1 MKKILTFIFAA
12 VVIHSGLQALAQE
25 PQSGAVNLSQSVVG
39 VKTVYAYQDKGKRD
53 PFASLLDADGNM
65 VLYDNELILTD
76 LTLEGIMVSSRAEAS
91 IAIINGRIIKIHDRI
106 GPFQVETI
114 LKDRVVLR
122 KDQETVQL
130 KLKKE

>member
-1 MKKILTFIFAA
+1 MKKISTFILAA

-25 PQSGAVNLSQSVVG
+25 PHSGAANASQSAAGAQHFV
-39 VKTVYAYQDKGKRD
+39 YQDQARRD
-53 PFASLLDADGNM
+53 PFAPLLDADGNM

-76 LTLEGIMVSSRAEAS
+76 LTLEGTMVGSKVEAS

-106 GPFQVETI
+106 GPFQVEMI
-114 LKDRVVLR
+114 LKDRVVLK

>member
-1 MKKILTFIFAA
+1 MSA
-12 VVIHSGLQALAQE
+12 VAIHSGLQALAQE
-25 PQSGAVNLSQSVVG
+25 PSPGANSSQ
-39 VKTVYAYQDKGKRD
+39 KPFTYEDKGKRD
-53 PFASLLDADGNM
+53 PFAPLLDADGNM

-76 LTLEGIMVSSRAEAS
+76 LTLEGIMVSSKVEAS

-106 GPFQVETI
+106 GPFQVEMI
-114 LKDRVVLR
+114 LKDRVVLK

>member
-1 MKKILTFIFAA
+1 MKKISTFILAA
-12 VVIHSGLQALAQE
+12 VVIHLGLQALAQE
-25 PQSGAVNLSQSVVG
+25 PAQQHFV
-39 VKTVYAYQDKGKRD
+39 YQDKGKRD
-53 PFASLLDADGNM
+53 PFAPLLDVDGNM

-76 LTLEGIMVSSRAEAS
+76 LTLEGVMVGANPEAN
-91 IAIINGRIIKIHDRI
+91 IAIINGRIFKIRERI